1 MTGSCHIGNTN
12 SDSQGLWTPI
22 TRMSAEAHVQGEGRL
37 CKWELRDK
45 LLHKEEKE
53 NSLLERRKAQ
63 HMRTPSPPQLSKRN
77 REALVGDQK
86 VGHGK
91 QRCLPLFLSL
101 LLLPSALGSL
111 GGAVSTPPGSQ
122 LLRWW
127 SLPLPRSPCP
137 PPPSCSPSLGG
148 GSHLL
153 HFLAFGFT

>member
-1 MTGSCHIGNTN
+1 MTGGCHIGNTN

-45 LLHKEEKE
+45 LSHEEEKE

-101 LLLPSALGSL
+101 LLLPSALR
-111 GGAVSTPPGSQ
+111 VSGRSCVHSSRVSAPEVVVPPP
-122 LLRWW
+122 LTE
-127 SLPLPRSPCP
+127 SLPTTSVLFS
-137 PPPSCSPSLGG
+137 
-148 GSHLL
+148 
-153 HFLAFGFT
+153 